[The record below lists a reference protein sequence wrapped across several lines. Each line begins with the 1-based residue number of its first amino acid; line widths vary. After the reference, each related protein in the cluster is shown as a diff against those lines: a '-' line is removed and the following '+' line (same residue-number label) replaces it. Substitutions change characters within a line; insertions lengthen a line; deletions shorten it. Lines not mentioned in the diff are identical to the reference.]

1 MKKKIA
7 ILILISVFALQAL
20 PVSPACAAPAARR
33 IALLPVAATAPA
45 REFPG
50 VEAKIAAT
58 LAAWFRTPLPSF
70 VKTYEII
77 PADQIETA
85 LRPDGALNPRKPDLQ
100 RLRQLAAQLD
110 ADLVLGVIVTDLSEH
125 LGRNQEGDIIL
136 RTDLAMRL
144 VGYRA
149 DRGSLIDIK
158 DREDYFDSWS
168 AGGEAANLAGVLT
181 ERLLTK
187 AAGGREFW
195 PR

>member
-1 MKKKIA
+1 MKKNLA
-7 ILILISVFALQAL
+7 LALVLAFALLAL
-20 PVSPACAAPAARR
+20 PGSPVCAAAEARR
-33 IALLPVAATAPA
+33 IVLLPVAAAVEVRAFPA
-45 REFPG
+45 
-50 VEAKIAAT
+50 VESKVAAT

-77 PADQIETA
+77 PAAEIKAA
-85 LRPDGALNPRKPDLQ
+85 LPPDSALDPRRPDLP
-100 RLRQLAAQLD
+100 RLRQIAAKLD
-110 ADLVLGVIVTDLSEH
+110 ADLVLGVIVTDLGEF
-125 LGRNQEGDIIL
+125 LVRNREGDILL

-149 DRGSLIDIK
+149 DSDSLIDIK
-158 DREDYFDSWS
+158 DREDYFDNWS
-168 AGGEAANLAGVLT
+168 PGGEAANLAGVLT